1 MNELIKEAYSLEVIG
16 YIKVTK
22 KVYKVNVVKDS
33 FV

>member
-22 KVYKVNVVKDS
+22 KVYKVKCRE
-33 FV
+33 